1 MAWLDVSLV
10 ILIILFI
17 ILLVWSK
24 IMQQSMLDTV
34 VEIKEMIAEI
44 KG

>member
-17 ILLVWSK
+17 IMLVWSK
-24 IMQQSMLDTV
+24 VMQQSMVDTLI
-34 VEIKEMIAEI
+34 EIKDMIAEL
-44 KG
+44 KK